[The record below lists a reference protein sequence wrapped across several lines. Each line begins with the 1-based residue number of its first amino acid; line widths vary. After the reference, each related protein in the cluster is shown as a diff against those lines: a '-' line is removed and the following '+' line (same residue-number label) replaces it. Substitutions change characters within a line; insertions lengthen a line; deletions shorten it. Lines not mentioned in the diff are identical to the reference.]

1 MFKDRSVVVN
11 DLLRNV
17 NNDYEQN
24 ILAKNYAMQSSDTI
38 QTISIYK
45 LFVPLKEPFVISLG
59 PIHHVQNVV
68 VVIKTKQGITGF
80 GECSPYMT
88 INGESVDT
96 CFIVGQYFAKVLKG
110 QNALDITA
118 CCTAMNK
125 TIYANYSIKSAF
137 DMALHDIAAQHAGVP
152 LYRFLGGKKDKIL
165 TTDMTVSIGAP
176 KKMQQDAIQF
186 KAAGFPAIK
195 VKLGE
200 DLDKDVARIKAIREG
215 IGDDIPLRI
224 DANQGWQ
231 TADNAIAV
239 LNALAPY
246 NIEHCEEPI
255 ARWRFMELS
264 NVSAASPI
272 PIMADESCGDHHDA
286 ERLIALNACPMFNI
300 KLGKTGGLSDAM
312 KIVKLAAAA
321 NMHLQTGGFMESRLG
336 MTAGA
341 HLALSDAHIVHC
353 DFDTPLM
360 FTEDPVS
367 GGIEYKQNGVIEV
380 PDVPGLGAII
390 KEEYLNNAEQVT
402 I

>member
-1 MFKDRSVVVN
+1 MTGTDAI
-11 DLLRNV
+11 LNV
-17 NNDYEQN
+17 
-24 ILAKNYAMQSSDTI
+24 
-38 QTISIYK
+38 SIYK

-59 PIHHVQNVV
+59 SIHHVQNII
-68 VVIKTKQGITGF
+68 VVIKTKSGFTGF

-110 QNALDITA
+110 KNALDITG
-118 CCTAMNK
+118 CCAAMDK

-137 DMALHDIAAQHAGVP
+137 DIALHDIAAQHAGVP
-152 LYRFLGGKKDKIL
+152 LYQFLGGRKDKIL
-165 TTDMTVSIGAP
+165 TTDMTVSIGTP
-176 KKMQQDAIQF
+176 EKMQQDAMQF

-200 DLDKDVARIKAIREG
+200 SLEKDVARIKAIREG
-215 IGDDIPLRI
+215 IGYDIPLRI

-231 TADNAIAV
+231 TADNAISI
-239 LNALAPY
+239 LNALVPY

-255 ARWRFMELS
+255 ARWRFMELPK
-264 NVSAASPI
+264 VSAASPI

-286 ERLIALNACPMFNI
+286 ARLIALNACPMFNI
-300 KLGKTGGLSDAM
+300 KLGKTGGLLDAI
-312 KIVKLAAAA
+312 KIIEQAAAA
-321 NMHLQTGGFMESRLG
+321 NMHLQIGGFMESRLG

-341 HLALSDAHIVHC
+341 HLALSDKHIVHC

-367 GGIEYKQNGVIEV
+367 GGILYKENGVIDV
-380 PDVPGLGAII
+380 PDVPGLGATI
-390 KEEYLNNAEQVT
+390 KEAYLQKAEQVT

>member
-1 MFKDRSVVVN
+1 MAN
-11 DLLRNV
+11 T
-17 NNDYEQN
+17 
-24 ILAKNYAMQSSDTI
+24 DTI

-59 PIHHVQNVV
+59 PIHHVQNVI
-68 VVIKTKQGITGF
+68 VVIKTKSGFTGF

-96 CFIVGQYFAKVLKG
+96 SFIVGQYFAKVVKG
-110 QNALDITA
+110 KNALDITG
-118 CCTAMNK
+118 CCAAMDK

-137 DMALHDIAAQHAGVP
+137 DIALHDIAAQHAGMP
-152 LYRFLGGKKDKIL
+152 LYQFLGGKKDKTL
-165 TTDMTVSIGAP
+165 TTDMTVSIGTP
-176 KKMQQDAIQF
+176 EKMQQDAVQF

-200 DLDKDVARIKAIREG
+200 DLEKDVERIKAIREG
-215 IGDDIPLRI
+215 IGNNIPLRI

-255 ARWRFMELS
+255 ARWRFMELPK
-264 NVSAASPI
+264 VSAASPI

-286 ERLIALNACPMFNI
+286 ERLIAINACPMFNI
-300 KLGKTGGLSDAM
+300 KLGKSGGLLDTM
-312 KIVKLAAAA
+312 KIVQLASKAD
-321 NMHLQTGGFMESRLG
+321 MHLQIGGFMESRLG

-341 HLALSDAHIVHC
+341 HLALTNNHIIHC

-360 FTEDPVS
+360 FTEDPVI
-367 GGIEYKQNGVIEV
+367 GGILYKENGVIEV
-380 PDVPGLGAII
+380 PDVPGLGATI
-390 KEEYLNNAEQVT
+390 KAAYLAKAEQVT